1 MIYDMKN
8 EIDRINAGLYFERL
22 HKSKDAVFSV
32 RQLSKR
38 AVNNKNLVTT
48 IHLYFKY
55 LEILTDVPDLYF
67 KYELCKK
74 KWFRKTF
81 VKNFSLFGKDV
92 KWVRSF
98 YDLSEE
104 EMQQVFLMFR
114 SRVSKEFSIYLPDIN
129 ETVNINIIKQE
140 VKKYAESKKNIG

>member
-8 EIDRINAGLYFERL
+8 EIDRINARLHFERL

-32 RQLSKR
+32 REISRR

-48 IHLYFKY
+48 IHLHFKY
-55 LEILTDVPDLYF
+55 LETLTDVPDLYF

-81 VKNFSLFGKDV
+81 VKKFNLFGQDV

-98 YDLSEE
+98 YELSEE
-104 EMQQVFLMFR
+104 EMEQVFLMFR
-114 SRVSKEFSIYLPDIN
+114 SKVMKVFCIYLPNIN
-129 ETVNINIIKQE
+129 ETENLNILKQE
-140 VKKYAESKKNIG
+140 VKKYAERKKNIG